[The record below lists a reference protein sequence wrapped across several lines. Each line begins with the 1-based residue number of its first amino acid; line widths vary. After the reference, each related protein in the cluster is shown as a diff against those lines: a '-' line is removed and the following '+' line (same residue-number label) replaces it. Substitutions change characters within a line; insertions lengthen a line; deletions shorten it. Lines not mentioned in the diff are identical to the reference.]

1 MSTQTEQPFVKASQ
15 DEADPV
21 GRIGDDWGFWNEY
34 WTDWIGG
41 CTDEAGARA
50 ALAKY
55 VVDNGLD

>member
-15 DEADPV
+15 NEADPV

-55 VVDNGLD
+55 CVDNGL